1 VAGLYL
7 HIPFCKQACHYC
19 DFHFSTSLRLKG
31 DLVAAMLRELE
42 LRAPIWAAAP
52 FDTVYFGGGTPSL
65 LDAKELEQL
74 LDAVHKLYGV
84 VTGAEITLEANP
96 DDLTLPKLNELYDAG
111 INRLSIGIQSFR
123 DEDLQSMNRA
133 HNAQEARN
141 CIRLAREI
149 GFRDLTADLIYALP
163 GLTDADWVANVDQ
176 LMAMELPHFSA
187 YSLTVEQKTPLEAL
201 IRKGKIAAVPDDTAS
216 RQFDLLMD
224 MAQAHGYEQYEISNF
239 AKIGHRAVHN
249 SAYWQNKPY
258 LGIGPSA
265 HSFDGEQRWWN
276 VANNPK
282 YVQVVAKGEF
292 PASYEHI
299 DARTAYNEYVLTAL
313 RLKEGIDLQTVL
325 QRFGEGVEQELVQ
338 ALGDCDPDWYQIEQG
353 HIRLTRKG
361 KHFADRMASDLFILG
376 DDFV

>member
-123 DEDLQSMNRA
+123 DEDLQGMNRA

-292 PASYEHI
+292 PASYERI

>member
-1 VAGLYL
+1 
-7 HIPFCKQACHYC
+7 
-19 DFHFSTSLRLKG
+19 
-31 DLVAAMLRELE
+31 MLRELE

-84 VTGAEITLEANP
+84 VTDAEITLEANP

-292 PASYEHI
+292 PASYELI